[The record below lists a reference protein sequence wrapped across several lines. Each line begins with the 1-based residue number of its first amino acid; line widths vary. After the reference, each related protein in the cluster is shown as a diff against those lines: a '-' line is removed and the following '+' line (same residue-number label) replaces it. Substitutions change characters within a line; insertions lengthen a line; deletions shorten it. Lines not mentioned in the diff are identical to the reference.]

1 MGNEPVWQ
9 MFNMIPGSSQEF
21 MKIFLSRPHYIML
34 TAKLFKHYIVS
45 AGREMS
51 EPLNNE
57 RNEART
63 KQLTVK
69 YRVTKNQRQINVR
82 SSLR

>member
-1 MGNEPVWQ
+1 

-21 MKIFLSRPHYIML
+21 MKIFLSRPHYMML

-45 AGREMS
+45 AGTEMS

-69 YRVTKNQRQINVR
+69 YRVTKNKRHINVR